1 MEMKLGLD
9 ITNLTPLKK
18 GLLIALP
25 SLAIVALF
33 LTLFIFPAMEENAKL
48 KAEVQKQNDEINLLK
63 RHSERLPTLIAENE
77 KLQRRLSELQMQLPE
92 EKEVSGLL
100 KQVSI
105 LGVKS
110 GLHVMT
116 WKPKVRTIHASKEV
130 YEIPVEVEM
139 RGGFHH
145 FGQFFSSLTK
155 LGRVVNL
162 NDINIKATEQKTQKG
177 PLGLNVN
184 FVTTTYSLIPEHE
197 KKQIEEQEA
206 KAKEKK

>member
-9 ITNLTPLKK
+9 MANLTPLKK
-18 GLLIALP
+18 GLLLVLP
-25 SLAIVALF
+25 SLAIIAFF
-33 LTLFIFPAMEENAKL
+33 LTLFILPVIEENAKL
-48 KAEVQKQNDEINLLK
+48 EADVKKQNDEINLLK
-63 RHSERLPTLIAENE
+63 KHSEKLPTLIAENE
-77 KLQRRLSELQMQLPE
+77 KLQKRLTELQMQLPE

-116 WKPKVRTIHASKEV
+116 WKPKVRTVHSSKEV

-155 LGRVVNL
+155 LSRVVNL
-162 NDINIKATEQKTQKG
+162 NDINIKMVDPKVQKG
-177 PLGLNVN
+177 PQGLNVN
-184 FVTTTYSLIPEHE
+184 FITTTYSLIPEHE
-197 KKQIEEQEA
+197 KKQIEEQE